1 MVLMD
6 DMGVEGFRRKGKII
20 VYPSQVSFKRVYY
33 LTGKV
38 KLIQSGLVQ
47 HIDEVT
53 FMGGKDM
60 AVSTDAKETVPEED
74 LDQTD
79 VLESTQTV
87 ILEALEKLGY
97 PREVYELLKEPMK
110 ILTVRIPIRMD
121 DGSIKIFTG
130 YRAQHNDAV
139 GPTKGGVRFHPNVT
153 EKEVKA
159 LSIWMSL
166 KAGIVNL
173 PYGGGKGGIVCDPR
187 EMSFRELEK
196 LSRGYVRAISQ
207 IVGPTKDIPAPDVFT
222 NSQIMA
228 WMMDE
233 YSRIREFD
241 SPGFITGKP
250 LVLGG
255 SHGRESATAKGVT
268 ICIREAA
275 KKKGI
280 ELKDARVVV
289 QGFGNAGSFLAK
301 FMHDAGAKVIGIS
314 DAYGALFDPKG
325 LDIDYLLDRRDSF
338 GTVTKLFKDTITNKE
353 LLELDCDVLVPAAIE
368 NQITR
373 ENAHNIQA
381 KIVVEAANG
390 PTTLEA
396 TKILTERGILL
407 VPDVLASSGGVTV
420 SYFEWVQNNQGY
432 YWTEEEVER
441 RLEEVLVNSFN
452 NVYNTAQT
460 RRVNMRLA
468 AYMVGVRKMAE
479 ASRFRGWI

>member
-1 MVLMD
+1 MGDKTEESKHAEESLNVL
-6 DMGVEGFRRKGKII
+6 
-20 VYPSQVSFKRVYY
+20 
-33 LTGKV
+33 
-38 KLIQSGLVQ
+38 
-47 HIDEVT
+47 H
-53 FMGGKDM
+53 
-60 AVSTDAKETVPEED
+60 
-74 LDQTD
+74 
-79 VLESTQTV
+79 STQLV
-87 ILEALEKLGY
+87 IKEALDKLGY
-97 PREVYELLKEPMK
+97 PEQVYELMKEPIRM
-110 ILTVRIPIRMD
+110 LTVRIPVRMD
-121 DGSIKIFTG
+121 DGSVKVFTG

-139 GPTKGGVRFHPNVT
+139 GPTKGGIRFHPEVT
-153 EKEVKA
+153 EDEVKA

-166 KAGIVNL
+166 KAGIVDL

-187 EMSFRELEK
+187 KMSFRELER

-280 ELKDARVVV
+280 RLEDSRVVI
-289 QGFGNAGSFLAK
+289 QGFGNAGGFLAK

-314 DAYGALFDPKG
+314 DAHGALYNPEG

-338 GTVTKLFKDTITNKE
+338 GTVTNLFKDTITNEE
-353 LLELDCDVLVPAAIE
+353 LLELECDILVPAAIE
-368 NQITR
+368 NQITAK
-373 ENAHNIQA
+373 NAHNIKA

-396 TKILTERGILL
+396 TKILTERDVLI
-407 VPDVLASSGGVTV
+407 VPDVLASAGGVTV

-432 YWTEEEVER
+432 YWSEEEVER
-441 RLEEVLVNSFN
+441 RLEEIMVKAFE
-452 NVYNTAQT
+452 NVYQTA
-460 RRVNMRLA
+460 RVRKVNMRLA
-468 AYMVGVRKMAE
+468 AYMVGVRKLAE
-479 ASRFRGWI
+479 ASRFRGWV